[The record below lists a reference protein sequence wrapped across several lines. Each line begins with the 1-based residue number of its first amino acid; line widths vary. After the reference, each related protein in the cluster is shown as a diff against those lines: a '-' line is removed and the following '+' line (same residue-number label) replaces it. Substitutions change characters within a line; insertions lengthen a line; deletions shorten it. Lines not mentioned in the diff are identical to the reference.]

1 MIFKDFFSSKLARRL
16 SILVCIVGFLYLLRG
31 MLNMLLLTF
40 ILSYLAYSAQKF
52 ILNKTKIFSS
62 RILKVIIIFLYLG
75 LLSLAAYLLYKYIPV
90 VIAQLSNIINQAT
103 LFTSKQYDN
112 DALNYIISLSKDIK
126 LSEYI
131 NDNVDTLFSTVNNI
145 GKWGIDLFISV
156 ILSLF
161 FVLERSRIQR
171 FTISFKNSK
180 LKCFY
185 DEIAFFG
192 TKFMKSFGKVIQTQ
206 ITISFINSLLSMAML
221 TFLKFPQVIG
231 LGFMIFILGL
241 IPVAGVVISLVP
253 LSMIAYSVGGIRT
266 VIWILVLI
274 AILHA
279 IESYILN
286 PKLMSEKTKL
296 PVFYTFV
303 VLILSEHFMGIWG
316 LIIGIPIF
324 IFILDVLE
332 VKNPDAL
339 SKEDSSFC
347 DNNSGGGLSTPSSE
361 DTDSLSSNQDL

>member
-16 SILVCIVGFLYLLRG
+16 LILVCIVGCLYLLRG

-90 VIAQLSNIINQAT
+90 VITQLSNIINQANI
-103 LFTSKQYDN
+103 FTSKQYEN

-126 LSEYI
+126 ISQYI
-131 NDNVDTLFSTVNNI
+131 KDNVNTLFSTVNNI

-171 FTISFKNSK
+171 FTQSFKNSK

-185 DEIAFFG
+185 EEIAFFG
-192 TKFMKSFGKVIQTQ
+192 TKFMQSFGKVIQTQ
-206 ITISFINSLLSMAML
+206 ITISFINCLLSMAML

-296 PVFYTFV
+296 PVFYTFA

-347 DNNSGGGLSTPSSE
+347 GTNSGGGLSAPASE
-361 DTDSLSSNQDL
+361 STQSISSNQD